1 MKYFLITFSFLAM
14 LASCS
19 KSPGVGGKA
28 TISGTLQAIYVEEGS
43 FDTVEI
49 SAYPDQR
56 IYIIYGNGST
66 QDDDTRTSPDGSFK
80 FEYLN
85 PGDYSI
91 FAYSETLLT
100 SSEIEPIYKS
110 VNIGKSQDDVN
121 LGAIYVVKYVK

>member
-121 LGAIYVVKYVK
+121 LGSIYVVKYVK